1 MGAKIKSLKHK
12 RPKRKQTQN
21 LRAKSV
27 LQSINN
33 MYVCE
38 SQFNLEK
45 IKIKNKKKIKNKIKN
60 PKTTFPRLEMASRP

>member
-12 RPKRKQTQN
+12 RPKRKQTPN

-45 IKIKNKKKIKNKIKN
+45 IKIKNKIKN